1 MTKIFLHVGTT
12 IEALG
17 IQRITSIIMKIYI
30 RAFINLI
37 SPAQNAVKYFP
48 SDSHEAEHVCNNA
61 TTLFK
66 ETKTLALK
74 LEHNDKAAKK
84 DAKKKKKK
92 KKRARKEK

>member
-1 MTKIFLHVGTT
+1 MTKIFLNVGTT

-17 IQRITSIIMKIYI
+17 LQRITSIIMKIYI
-30 RAFINLI
+30 RTFINLI

-66 ETKTLALK
+66 ETKKLALK
-74 LEHNDKAAKK
+74 LEHNGCK
-84 DAKKKKKK
+84 
-92 KKRARKEK
+92 KEKEKEKKS